1 MIANVKSEW
10 VNGNLV
16 FSDAAGNTLLT
27 FDAVN
32 HTLVF
37 NANKQAV
44 IAAIGTDDAAA
55 AAGEAPTKAEF
66 DPVVTLA
73 NANKAKINA
82 ILAALKT
89 AGIIASS

>member
-1 MIANVKSEW
+1 MIANVTSKW

-16 FSDAAGNTLLT
+16 FVDAAGNVLLT
-27 FDAVN
+27 FDAAN

-44 IAAIGTDDAAA
+44 IAAISTADAAA

-89 AGIIASS
+89 AGIIAS